1 MAEGG
6 QPRPVQDGGQDY
18 TFRNIELLKNETL
31 GTGSYGAVCKAKC
44 DELICAAKLLYPVLF
59 EMQPQAPEPGKEH
72 RQPFRRFELECR
84 FLSRISHPNVVQ
96 YLGTYHDPDTNAP
109 VLLMELVDES
119 LTHFLESSQGPIPY
133 QVQVNLCYDIA
144 QALAFL
150 HSNGIIHRDLS
161 SNNVLLIAGS
171 RAKVTDFGMSKF
183 ADIAATRLA
192 TMTKCPGTPAFM
204 SPEALNEPPV
214 YTEKLDSFSLG
225 VVMVQVVTR
234 KFPEPAN
241 RFETRELFINP
252 HDPTRTV
259 RAQVPVPEAE
269 RRHAH
274 IGLIDPTHPLLPIA
288 LHCLKDEDV
297 ERPSS
302 QQLCQTL
309 SALKETDM
317 YEQSSQ
323 QDKNQLLRAKDEHI
337 LTQTQEIVVKT
348 QQLEAKETV
357 NLELTERLEQSTRDN
372 LVLQNEAETNKRQ
385 LSRLNQ
391 QVESNEE
398 VTAAKDEQILTQTQD
413 IVVKTQQ
420 LEAKETVNQK
430 LTERLEQSTR
440 DILVLQN
447 EAETKERQLRR
458 LNQQVEFNEEIT
470 AALQHSIT
478 QNKREVSELQ
488 NVLSSKDD
496 QIRDI
501 SNQLER
507 VSLRGELHPQQ
518 PTVQETPVGVK
529 RVNLVWESLPKPP
542 IAFDI
547 DLYLQSSAV
556 HGNKAYFSGLF
567 SKVVVEYNCETKLW
581 CEMPA
586 LPITR
591 FTIVCV
597 DHMLTSV
604 GGRDDGWFGGSYTNK
619 VYSLIDK
626 KWVNHFP
633 AMKGKRKEPV
643 AVYANNILV
652 VAGGVGSDSEPV
664 SMIEVLNTQTK
675 QWSTTSSL
683 LIKMHQASVLAF
695 CGDHFY
701 IAGRSHPQD
710 TTPMFK
716 CSRLALIASTQKLQ
730 TNVWE
735 EVACVPVISFSLAT
749 VNGHLLSIGGND
761 SQRKPT
767 ADIHQ
772 YNPTINSWE
781 VVSQMS
787 VASYSFLVAVLPG
800 NKIMIIRRGE
810 RFGTTFEVEVATF

>member
-6 QPRPVQDGGQDY
+6 QRRPVQDGGQGY
-18 TFRNIELLKNETL
+18 TFINVELLKNETL

-84 FLSRISHPNVVQ
+84 FLSRINHPNIIQ
-96 YLGTYHDPDTNAP
+96 YLGTYRDPETNAP
-109 VLLMELVDES
+109 VLLMELMDES
-119 LTHFLESSQGPIPY
+119 LTHFLESSPGSIPY
-133 QVQVNLCYDIA
+133 HVQVNLCYDIA

-183 ADIAATRLA
+183 ADIAATRLV
-192 TMTKCPGTPAFM
+192 TMTLCPGTPAFM

-214 YTEKLDSFSLG
+214 YSEKLDSFSLG

-234 KFPEPAN
+234 KFPKPTN
-241 RFETRELFINP
+241 RFETREVFIDP
-252 HDPTRTV
+252 RYPTRTV
-259 RAQVPVPEAE
+259 RAQVPVPEVE
-269 RRHAH
+269 RRHTH
-274 IGLIDPTHPLLPIA
+274 ISLIDPTHPLLPIT

-323 QDKNQLLRAKDEHI
+323 QDKDQLLRAKDEHI
-337 LTQTQEIVVKT
+337 LTQTQELVVKS
-348 QQLEAKETV
+348 QQLEANVEEINAKETV
-357 NLELTERLEQSTRDN
+357 NHELTERLEQSTRDN
-372 LVLQNEAETNKRQ
+372 LVLQNEAETKERQ
-385 LSRLNQ
+385 LRRLNQ

-398 VTAAKDEQILTQTQD
+398 VTAA
-413 IVVKTQQ
+413 
-420 LEAKETVNQK
+420 
-430 LTERLEQSTR
+430 
-440 DILVLQN
+440 
-447 EAETKERQLRR
+447 
-458 LNQQVEFNEEIT
+458 
-470 AALQHSIT
+470 LQHSIT
-478 QNKREVSELQ
+478 QKEREVSELQ
-488 NVLSSKDD
+488 NVLSIKDD
-496 QIRDI
+496 QIRDF

-507 VSLRGELHPQQ
+507 VSLRGGLHPQQ
-518 PTVQETPVGVK
+518 PTVQDTPVVVT

-542 IAFDI
+542 IHIDFDMSFG
-547 DLYLQSSAV
+547 SSAV
-556 HGNKAYFSGLF
+556 HGNKAYFGGWF
-567 SKVVVEYNCETKLW
+567 SKVVEYNCETEVW

-586 LPITR
+586 LPIDHSA
-591 FTIVCV
+591 IVCV
-597 DHMLTSV
+597 EHILTSV
-604 GGRDDGWFGGSYTNK
+604 GGWDYGWFGESPTNK
-619 VYSLIDK
+619 VYSLIDR

-633 AMKGKRKEPV
+633 AMKSKRKFSV
-643 AVYANNILV
+643 VVHANNILV
-652 VAGGVGSDSEPV
+652 VAGGVGNDNEPV
-664 SMIEVLNTQTK
+664 SMIEVLNIQTK
-675 QWSTTSSL
+675 QWSTASSL
-683 LIKMHQASVLAF
+683 PIQMYQASVVTF

-701 IAGRSHPQD
+701 IAGRSHQQD

-716 CSRLALIASTQKLQ
+716 CSRLALIASTQKLE

-735 EVACVPVISFSLAT
+735 KIACVPVVSSSLAT
-749 VNGHLLSIGGND
+749 VSGHLLSIGGKD

-767 ADIHQ
+767 TDIHQ
-772 YNPTINSWE
+772 YNPTTDLWV

-787 VASYSFLVAVLPG
+787 VASRYFHVAVLPG
-800 NKIMIIRRGE
+800 NKIMTVRQVELNYEAEIA
-810 RFGTTFEVEVATF
+810 TFE